1 MEDKREYALVEHEK
15 PFRYDEDGLHVTRGS
30 AWSGP
35 GCHLGCGLL
44 MYTDDEGRLVKVEG
58 DPENPFNEGR
68 LCCRCLALP
77 EVLSLIHISYTGA
90 PVASCT
96 S

>member
-44 MYTDDEGRLVKVEG
+44 MYTDDEGRLVKVSTL
-58 DPENPFNEGR
+58 PFPR
-68 LCCRCLALP
+68 
-77 EVLSLIHISYTGA
+77 
-90 PVASCT
+90 
-96 S
+96 